1 LHDKDFPCISC
12 GYRFGTKKD
21 LNRHRITHEKLDK
34 DSCIYKCLVPGCK
47 FGGAGR
53 KDNLWKHMKNK
64 HLSGAFKVPEKD
76 LRDYY
81 NKAESMRDLSK
92 LRAGERN
99 LELLEAA
106 YQGDEEKAKECIRE
120 GADISI
126 RDKRGKPKVPN
137 SQSIN
142 SSFMK
147 CRTFVEHSL

>member
-1 LHDKDFPCISC
+1 
-12 GYRFGTKKD
+12 
-21 LNRHRITHEKLDK
+21 
-34 DSCIYKCLVPGCK
+34 
-47 FGGAGR
+47 
-53 KDNLWKHMKNK
+53 MKNK
-64 HLSGAFKVPEKD
+64 HLSGAFKVPGKD

-126 RDKRGKPKVPN
+126 RDERGKPKVPN

-147 CRTFVEHSL
+147 CRTFVELVEHSL

>member
-34 DSCIYKCLVPGCK
+34 DGCIYKCLVPGCK

-64 HLSGAFKVPEKD
+64 HLSGAFKVPGKD

-92 LRAGERN
+92 LRAGK
-99 LELLEAA
+99 
-106 YQGDEEKAKECIRE
+106 GI
-120 GADISI
+120 
-126 RDKRGKPKVPN
+126 
-137 SQSIN
+137 
-142 SSFMK
+142 
-147 CRTFVEHSL
+147 